1 MNLKHGLH
9 LAYCTNVHRGETWAQ
24 TLETLERYT
33 LRVRDRVSPGKP
45 FAIGLRLGAQTA
57 RELADID
64 TLNSFRRWLDGNGC
78 YVFTINGF
86 PHGRFHGGR
95 VKEQVYLPD
104 WTSAERVDYTNL
116 LFDLLAQLVPEGVE
130 GSVSTVPGSYKEF
143 VTKPEQETAM
153 RRNLWQTVEHVA
165 GLEKRTGKRLHLG
178 LEPEPLCYLE
188 TSEEMVRFHGELK
201 ADRPGDERLAR
212 HLGVNYDTCHL
223 AIEFENPHDVIRRY
237 REANV
242 LISKLHFS
250 NALRARPTPEALAAL
265 KAFDDIVYFHQVIS
279 RSIDG
284 GIRRFKDLDVALAA
298 AAVNAPQPTD
308 EWRIHFHIPLHCEPT
323 ALYGNTADH
332 LQGVLDELASDSG
345 LCSHLEMET
354 YTWEVMPGDMKREI
368 VEQLAGEYDW
378 TLRELKQRSLA

>member
-24 TLETLERYT
+24 TLGTLEQFT
-33 LRVRDRVSPGKP
+33 VRIRDQVAPGRP

-57 RELADID
+57 RELSDPSA
-64 TLNSFRRWLDGNGC
+64 LAAFQRWLERENC

-104 WTSAERVDYTNL
+104 WTSDERVAYTNL
-116 LFDLLAQLVPEGVE
+116 LFDLVAELVPAGVD

-143 VTKPEQETAM
+143 IRTAEQVTAM
-153 RRNLWQTVEHVA
+153 RRNVWRCIEHIAAVSQ
-165 GLEKRTGKRLHLG
+165 RTGKALHLG

-188 TSEEMVRFHGELK
+188 TSTEMVAFHEQLA
-201 ADRPGDERLAR
+201 ADRPGDDRLAR

-223 AIEFENPHDVIRRY
+223 AIEFEDPRAAIRRY
-237 REANV
+237 RDAGV
-242 LISKLHFS
+242 RISKLHFS
-250 NALRARPTPEALAAL
+250 NALKVRPTPEALAAL
-265 KAFDDIVYFHQVIS
+265 RSFDDIVYFHQVIS
-279 RSIDG
+279 RSADG
-284 GIRRFKDLDVALAA
+284 TLRRFKDLDVALAA
-298 AAVNAPQPTD
+298 AAANIPPPTD

-332 LQGVLDELASDSG
+332 LRGVMDELAADPA
-345 LCSHLEMET
+345 LCRHLEMET
-354 YTWEVMPGDMKREI
+354 YTWEVMPAEMKRDI
-368 VEQLAGEYDW
+368 VEQLAGEYEW
-378 TLRELKQRSLA
+378 TLRELGQRGLI

>member
-24 TLETLERYT
+24 TFGTLEQFT
-33 LRVRDRVSPGKP
+33 LPVRDRVAPGKP

-57 RELADID
+57 RELSDPA
-64 TLNSFRRWLDGNGC
+64 TLAAFRRWLDREHC

-104 WTSAERVDYTNL
+104 WTSDDRVAYTNL
-116 LFDLLAQLVPEGVE
+116 LFDLLAELVPAGVE
-130 GSVSTVPGSYKEF
+130 GSVSTVPASYKEF
-143 VTKPEQETAM
+143 IKSEEQVTAM
-153 RRNLWQTVEHVA
+153 RRNVWRSVEHIAAVS
-165 GLEKRTGKRLHLG
+165 ERTGKSLHLG

-188 TSEEMVRFHGELK
+188 TSAEMVRFYEQLA
-201 ADRPGDERLAR
+201 ADRPGDPRLGR

-223 AIEFENPHDVIRRY
+223 AIEFEDPHEAVRRY
-237 REANV
+237 RHAGV
-242 LISKLHFS
+242 KISKLHFS
-250 NALRARPTPEALAAL
+250 NALKVRPTPDSLAAL
-265 KAFDDIVYFHQVIS
+265 QPFDDIVYFHQVIS
-279 RSIDG
+279 RSADG
-284 GIRRFKDLDVALAA
+284 TIRKFKDLDVALAA
-298 AAVNAPQPTD
+298 AARNPPPVTD

-332 LQGVLDELASDSG
+332 LLGVMDELAADPT

-354 YTWEVMPGDMKREI
+354 YTWEVMPGEMKRDI
-368 VEQLAGEYDW
+368 VEQLAGEYAW
-378 TLRELKQRSLA
+378 TLRELAQRGLA